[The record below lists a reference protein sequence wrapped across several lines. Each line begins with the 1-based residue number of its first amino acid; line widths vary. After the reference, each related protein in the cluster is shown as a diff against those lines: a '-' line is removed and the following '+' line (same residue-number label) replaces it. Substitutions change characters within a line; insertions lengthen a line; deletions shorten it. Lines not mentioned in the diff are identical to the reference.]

1 MMLLLLV
8 LPLLSL
14 ARQDRPSGH
23 QALAYGRPR
32 PQGRPQ
38 GQGAALD
45 IGSLLD
51 GVQLNVLDAKFI
63 ALGFVREDLVRL
75 VQYTVHSAHC
85 TLHNTQCTQHNGH
98 CLGWGAV
105 HEGGSRSD
113 PGGGGKG
120 QRRAG
125 ERRGADH
132 HPGRQV

>member
-1 MMLLLLV
+1 MLLLLV
-8 LPLLSL
+8 LPLLAL

-32 PQGRPQ
+32 PQGRPQGQGQ

-85 TLHNTQCTQHNGH
+85 TLHTAQYTMHTAQWPLPR
-98 CLGWGAV
+98 LGSCA
-105 HEGGSRSD
+105 
-113 PGGGGKG
+113 
-120 QRRAG
+120 RR
-125 ERRGADH
+125 
-132 HPGRQV
+132 RQSV

>member
-1 MMLLLLV
+1 MTRLLLV
-8 LPLLSL
+8 LPLLAL
-14 ARQDRPSGH
+14 ARQERPSGH

-75 VQYTVHSAHC
+75 LRYTLHTAHCALRTVQCTVDDAHYILHTTHC
-85 TLHNTQCTQHNGH
+85 TLHNVQLTMHNIH
-98 CLGWGAV
+98 CILHTA
-105 HEGGSRSD
+105 
-113 PGGGGKG
+113 
-120 QRRAG
+120 
-125 ERRGADH
+125 
-132 HPGRQV
+132 